1 MALEILTLSV
11 VGALLALDSTSV
23 GQTMV
28 SRPIVVGSI
37 TGWMLDAP
45 AMGFAVGM
53 ILEVYLLVSFPVGG
67 TRFPEGAPA
76 TVVAVVTASWSAL
89 PGAFP
94 IGIALGLV
102 WGQLGGMTITGLR
115 AVNARFAPD
124 EEDRPTARR
133 IVTAHLAGI
142 LLDFLRAAL
151 TTAGGIVAG
160 RFLVTRFASAWPLDA
175 AATRGLLLL
184 GGAVSLGILLRSFG
198 GLRLQ
203 GGLLAAGGVLGG
215 LLIGWLL

>member
-1 MALEILTLSV
+1 MGFEVLTLSV

-28 SRPIVVGSI
+28 SRPIVAGSI
-37 TGWMLDAP
+37 TGWMLGAP
-45 AMGFAVGM
+45 ATGFALGV

-76 TVVAVVTASWSAL
+76 TVVAVAAACWSSL

-94 IGIALGLV
+94 IGLALGLV
-102 WGQLGGMTITGLR
+102 WGQVGGVSITGLR
-115 AVNARFAPD
+115 AVNARFALN
-124 EEDRPTARR
+124 EEHRPSPRR
-133 IVTAHLAGI
+133 IIATHLTGI

-151 TTAGGIVAG
+151 ITAGGIIVG
-160 RFLVTRFASAWPLDA
+160 RFVVGRFAGVWPLDPS
-175 AATRGLLLL
+175 ATRSLLLL
-184 GGAVSLGILLRSFG
+184 GGVVSLGILFRSFG

-203 GGLLAAGGVLGG
+203 GGLLAFGGILGG
-215 LLIGWLL
+215 LLVGWLL

>member
-1 MALEILTLSV
+1 MLEILALSV

-37 TGWMLDAP
+37 TGWMLNAP
-45 AMGFAVGM
+45 AVGFGMGA

-76 TVVAVVTASWSAL
+76 TVVAVSTACWSAL

-94 IGIALGLV
+94 IGLALGLV
-102 WGQLGGMTITGLR
+102 WGQLGGVTISGLR
-115 AVNARFAPD
+115 ALNARFAAHEQDHPS
-124 EEDRPTARR
+124 PRR
-133 IVTAHLAGI
+133 IVAVHLVGI
-142 LLDFLRAAL
+142 LMDFLRAAL

-160 RFLVTRFASAWPLDA
+160 RLIVGRLGGAWPLDPT
-175 AATRGLLLL
+175 ATRGLLLL

-198 GLRLQ
+198 GLRPQ
-203 GGLLAAGGVLGG
+203 TALLAISGMVGG
-215 LLIGWLL
+215 LLIGWLM